1 MRGWI
6 HAIAI
11 CLLILGSCTTHS
23 DTIKLIERAE
33 RSMIDHPDS
42 ALSII
47 NSIDPENIHGHKDM
61 AHYRLVLA
69 ELNLD
74 INIDRIAID
83 QRIRVQ

>member
-1 MRGWI
+1 
-6 HAIAI
+6 
-11 CLLILGSCTTHS
+11 
-23 DTIKLIERAE
+23 
-33 RSMIDHPDS
+33 MIDHPDS

-74 INIDRIAID
+74 MNVDRIAIG